1 MQWHIVFL
9 FAMRYN
15 KVNILNRNIRC
26 SAGLNQTCC
35 GQKKGACKM
44 EKLLEIIQ
52 KPLEQKEVELEDL
65 PDLSLYMDQIIT
77 LFADKTQAPD
87 GLLTKTMINNYSKE
101 GLLKPIK
108 GKKYSKEHVLQMLL
122 IYRLKQTLS
131 IQQIKGVMQKLNEE
145 AQAEEKSSVQLW
157 EKLYSGYLAS
167 RESNGRLISKMLEEL
182 LKQDMAD
189 STPDAAQLLLQL
201 SWISY
206 MTKRMCDVLVER
218 SFPLAEKKKEK

>member
-1 MQWHIVFL
+1 MALPLTPHPTMGLAAWGP
-9 FAMRYN
+9 A
-15 KVNILNRNIRC
+15 
-26 SAGLNQTCC
+26 SAQAG
-35 GQKKGACKM
+35 KGVWKM
-44 EKLLEIIQ
+44 ENLLEVLQ

-77 LFADKTQAPD
+77 LFADKTQAQD

-108 GKKYSKEHVLQMLL
+108 GKKYSKEHILQMLL

-131 IQQIKGVMQKLNEE
+131 IQQIKGVMQRLNEE
-145 AQAEEKSSVQLW
+145 AQAKEDSSVQVW

-167 RESNGRLISKMLEEL
+167 RESNGRLLEEMLEAL
-182 LKQDMAD
+182 LARDQEDCV
-189 STPDAAQLLLQL
+189 PDTAQLLLQL

-218 SFPLAEKKKEK
+218 SFPLSDKEKKKEK